1 MIIGRRSWLD
11 ACESWPGIR
20 DRGETTPIGSSVRG
34 GLERQMLRSVKNLQK
49 YRIVATDGAIGRVN
63 QFFFDDER
71 WTVRYLV
78 ADTGNWLPG
87 RRVLISPFSI
97 RHVDWIAGEVS
108 LSITRGMVK
117 SSPDI
122 DTQKPVSRQQEAD
135 YLRYYRYPYYWAGAG
150 LWGPGA
156 YPAGLAAESA
166 ADVQAPAK
174 AEQEGASARG
184 DSHLRS
190 SKEVIGYHLQAAD
203 GELGHVDDFLVE
215 DDSWTIRYVV
225 VDTSNWWL
233 GKHILV
239 PPDWI
244 RKVSWSQK
252 KVHVDLTRETVKGAP
267 EYDPAALLDRQWE
280 ADYYAHYR
288 RAPYWGARTTNGS
301 SERRELDHR

>member
-1 MIIGRRSWLD
+1 
-11 ACESWPGIR
+11 
-20 DRGETTPIGSSVRG
+20 
-34 GLERQMLRSVKNLQK
+34 MLRSVQNLQR
-49 YRIVATDGAIGRVN
+49 YQIVATDGAIGHVD

-78 ADTGNWLPG
+78 AGTGKRLPG

-97 RHVDWIAGEVS
+97 RHVDWTAGEVS

-117 SSPDI
+117 SSPDV
-122 DTQKPVSRQQEAD
+122 DTHKPVSRQQEAD
-135 YLRYYRYPYYWAGAG
+135 YLRYYGYPFYWAGAG

-166 ADVQAPAK
+166 ADAQALAK
-174 AEQEGASARG
+174 AEQEEASARG

-190 SKEVIGYHLQAAD
+190 SKEVVGYHLQAAD
-203 GELGHVDDFLVE
+203 GELGHVEDFLVE
-215 DDSWTIRYVV
+215 DDSWTIRYIV
-225 VDTSNWWL
+225 VDTSNWSF

-244 RKVSWSQK
+244 RKVSWPQK

-267 EYDPAALLDRQWE
+267 EYDAAIHLDRQWE
-280 ADYYAHYR
+280 ADYYAHHR
-288 RAPYWGARTTNGS
+288 RPPYWGARTKDGS
-301 SERRELDHR
+301 SERRELDRR